1 MVTKQ
6 THKNSHIQVRAV
18 YYSRQYVIPA
28 KAGTHPCLASSFRLI
43 LFFVPCAILKHLKSL
58 PPQDRFPP
66 SRERHIH
73 ISAFHPSINF
83 IFIHL
88 NFKRARYKD
97 TDARWTKKVMKTT
110 TAIKI
115 TLMQMPDIR
124 IQPEGTVFFTF
135 RLRQNQGVF

>member
-1 MVTKQ
+1 V
-6 THKNSHIQVRAV
+6 HVL
-18 YYSRQYVIPA
+18 RQ
-28 KAGTHPCLASSFRLI
+28 
-43 LFFVPCAILKHLKSL
+43 
-58 PPQDRFPP
+58 
-66 SRERHIH
+66 
-73 ISAFHPSINF
+73 
-83 IFIHL
+83 
-88 NFKRARYKD
+88 KD